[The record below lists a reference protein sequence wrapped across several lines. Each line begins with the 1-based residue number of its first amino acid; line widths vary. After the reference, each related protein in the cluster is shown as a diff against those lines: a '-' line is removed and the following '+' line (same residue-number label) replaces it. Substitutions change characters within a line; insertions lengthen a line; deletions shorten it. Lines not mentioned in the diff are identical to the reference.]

1 MILRILLKFNTD
13 LVSDGE
19 PRSSGRHELLL
30 KPKRG
35 ALTLYEELSSV
46 SVISDW
52 PTYGTH
58 AAAFLLEAKT
68 DVSVP

>member
-1 MILRILLKFNTD
+1 
-13 LVSDGE
+13 
-19 PRSSGRHELLL
+19 L